1 MSGAALHPGAQSGS
15 DDDLEGDAITDR
27 EGVKWFRPF
36 IRASGSTIWKHMR
49 HDEKKTQVKCDLCP
63 KVFKFSIAGGTS
75 TQRRHLENVHKLNLK
90 EEVTPNTSGQ
100 IFFNLKKTCSSNPS
114 APLKSKSRILHTIKI
129 SAGSDQG
136 LKSSFG
142 QNLTSI

>member
-1 MSGAALHPGAQSGS
+1 MSGAPSASASASVSGASASASGAQSGS

-75 TQRRHLENVHKLNLK
+75 TEK
-90 EEVTPNTSGQ
+90 
-100 IFFNLKKTCSSNPS
+100 
-114 APLKSKSRILHTIKI
+114 
-129 SAGSDQG
+129 
-136 LKSSFG
+136 
-142 QNLTSI
+142 

>member
-1 MSGAALHPGAQSGS
+1 MSGAQSGS
-15 DDDLEGDAITDR
+15 DDDLEEDAITDR

-75 TQRRHLENVHKLNLK
+75 TQRRHLENVHKLNVK
-90 EEVTPNTSGQ
+90 EEVTPKKRSKEASSQ
-100 IFFNLKKTCSSNPS
+100 LSILDFFLRDIDFIMFHV
-114 APLKSKSRILHTIKI
+114 PLHEK
-129 SAGSDQG
+129 AG
-136 LKSSFG
+136 
-142 QNLTSI
+142 